1 VTTKKISID
10 IPREVLHAAKMST
23 KELKQ
28 ELAITLYEKG
38 KLSFG
43 KAREIAEMK
52 VGAFQQLLGSRDI
65 PVNYDVES
73 YEEDLET
80 LKEMGQL

>member
-1 VTTKKISID
+1 MLRKWRPRSRNRNWQYRCTK
-10 IPREVLHAAKMST
+10 
-23 KELKQ
+23 
-28 ELAITLYEKG
+28 KG

-73 YEEDLET
+73 YEEDLAT
-80 LKEMGQL
+80 LKEMGRL

>member
-1 VTTKKISID
+1 MTTKKISID

-28 ELAITLYEKG
+28 ELAISLYEKG

-43 KAREIAEMK
+43 KAREIVEMK

-80 LKEMGQL
+80 LEERG

>member
-1 VTTKKISID
+1 MATRKISID
-10 IPREVLHAAKMST
+10 IPREVLHAAKMSK

-28 ELAITLYEKG
+28 ELAISLYEKG

-43 KAREIAEMK
+43 KSREIAELK
-52 VGAFQQLLGSRDI
+52 VGAFQHLLASRDI

-80 LKEMGQL
+80 LKEIGRL

>member
-1 VTTKKISID
+1 MATKKISID
-10 IPREVLHAAKMST
+10 IPYEVLHAAKMST

-28 ELAITLYEKG
+28 ELAISLYEKG

-80 LKEMGQL
+80 LEERGRL

>member
-1 VTTKKISID
+1 MTTKKISID

-28 ELAITLYEKG
+28 ELAISLYEKG

-52 VGAFQQLLGSRDI
+52 VGAFQQFLGSRDI
-65 PVNYDVES
+65 SVNYDVES

-80 LKEMGQL
+80 LKEMGRL

>member
-1 VTTKKISID
+1 MSTKKISID

-23 KELKQ
+23 SELKQ
-28 ELAITLYEKG
+28 ELAIMLYEKG

-43 KAREIAEMK
+43 KARKITEMN
-52 VGAFQQLLGSRDI
+52 VGAFQQLLASRDI

-80 LKEMGQL
+80 LKEMGRL